1 MYQDIIREKEKKF
14 DESIKFFSEEIA
26 KFRTNRATPAL
37 VEYILVESYGS
48 MLPLKQI
55 ASIVVQDARSLLVQ
69 PWDRT
74 ALGAIEAAIR
84 KADIGVNPTNDGV
97 GIRLNLPP
105 LTEDRRRDLVRALNQ
120 TAEEARI
127 AVRNVREEILKE
139 IQSVEKEGLISE
151 DDKFRGK
158 EIVQEKVEAYNK
170 KIEEIRKMKEAEIM
184 TV

>member
-1 MYQDIIREKEKKF
+1 MFQDIIRGKEGKF
-14 DESIKFFSEEIA
+14 EESVEFFQQEIA

-37 VEYILVESYGS
+37 VEHIGVESYGS
-48 MLPLKQI
+48 IMPLKQV
-55 ASIVVQDARSLLVQ
+55 ASIVVQDARSLMIQ
-69 PWDRT
+69 PWDRST
-74 ALGAIEAAIR
+74 LGAIESAIR
-84 KADIGVNPTNDGV
+84 KADIGVNPTNDGA

-105 LTEDRRRDLVRALNQ
+105 LTEDRRRDLVKSLNQ

-139 IQSVEKEGLISE
+139 IQSAEKEGLMSE

-158 EIVQEKVEAYNK
+158 EVVQEKVEVYNK
-170 KIEEIRKMKEAEIM
+170 RIEEIRKKKEEEIM